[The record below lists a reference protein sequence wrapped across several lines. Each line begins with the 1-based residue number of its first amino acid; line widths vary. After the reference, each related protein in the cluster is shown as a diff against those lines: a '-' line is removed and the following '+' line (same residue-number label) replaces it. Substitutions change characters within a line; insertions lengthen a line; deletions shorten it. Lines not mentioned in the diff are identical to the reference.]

1 MMGTERFDVA
11 VIGGGIAGISLT
23 YFLARAGLGRV
34 VLLEDKTL
42 GAGATAYSSGGVR
55 QQFSTPLEI
64 ELSIGALEFWK
75 SAEERFQSP
84 CAFTETGYLF
94 VTTRESLVERLRDAA
109 HLQTMMG
116 AGPAH
121 ILGPNE
127 LRDLAPWMATDD
139 LAGGCWTPHDGRMVP
154 ADGVAAIASGARA
167 CGAVI
172 RQNSPVR
179 EIERIRG
186 GFRLPGNRGVVEA
199 ETVIVAGGLS
209 TPGLV
214 RPLGHAVEIRPWMI
228 HYAYTAPALT
238 EHRLPTMIDLDL
250 GMTVKRDGYGLNLGI
265 LDENL
270 AFESTAADM
279 LEAFFAAASIRAPS
293 LVDVGIIRII
303 SAAADLSV
311 DGHPYAGQ
319 LEDGLWLLAGFG
331 GHGTMHAP
339 VLAEWLVDVITG
351 ADTGGRLLAVDPHR
365 TGTATEHEWMVA
377 SRKP

>member
-1 MMGTERFDVA
+1 MTPERFDMA
-11 VIGGGIAGISLT
+11 VIGGGIAGISVA
-23 YFLARAGLGRV
+23 YFLAKADRGRV
-34 VLLEDKTL
+34 VLLEGEML

-64 ELSIGALEFWK
+64 ELSIRALAFWK

-84 CAFTETGYLF
+84 CTFTETGYLF
-94 VTTRESLVERLRDAA
+94 VTTRESWLERLRDAA
-109 HLQTMMG
+109 HLQTKMG

-121 ILGPNE
+121 ILGPQE
-127 LRDLAPWMATDD
+127 LGELAPWLVSDD
-139 LAGGCWTPHDGRMVP
+139 LAGGCWTPQDGRMVP
-154 ADGVAAIASGARA
+154 ADGVAAIARGARA

-172 RQNSPVR
+172 RQNSAVCR
-179 EIERIRG
+179 IERIRG
-186 GFRLPGNRGVVEA
+186 GFRLPIRHGVVEA

-214 RPLGHAVEIRPWMI
+214 EPLGHTVEIRPWMI

-238 EHRLPTMIDLDL
+238 DHHLPTMIDLDL
-250 GMTVKRDGYGLNLGI
+250 GMTVKRDGHGLNLGI
-265 LDENL
+265 LDEKSN
-270 AFESTAADM
+270 FDSTAADM

-293 LVDVGIIRII
+293 LVDVGIIRMI

-319 LEDGLWLLAGFG
+319 LEDGIWLLAGFG
-331 GHGTMHAP
+331 GHGTMHGP
-339 VLAEWLVDVITG
+339 VLAEWLVDAITG
-351 ADTGGRLLAVDPHR
+351 ADISDRLLAFDPHR
-365 TGTATEHEWMVA
+365 TGTATDHEWMIA